1 MVACA
6 ISSRFEAFRG
16 PEALSRDVHSLMIMK
31 TAPRWR
37 GVAPTPSPRPR
48 RARGRSEGRRG
59 GACTRSSSLLFL
71 PRVAGCAARAARFSA
86 SSRLR
91 RSSSAFCCS
100 SWAAFP
106 APFLCERPFCAS
118 ALAPAPSFF
127 LTASGNVS
135 RSHRSSSAPSTYS
148 GSSSDSAQAGFPLMS
163 AGGAAPSGR
172 PSARAASAFSP
183 GTFGKVLRLGGLDLR
198 NALGNGPCS
207 GTS

>member
-16 PEALSRDVHSLMIMK
+16 PEALS
-31 TAPRWR
+31 APDRILSDGR
-37 GVAPTPSPRPR
+37 VDGVAVAWRRADAVAATAARSESFRRTPR
-48 RARGRSEGRRG
+48 RCLDRVFALALLAARRRLRRG
-59 GACTRSSSLLFL
+59 
-71 PRVAGCAARAARFSA
+71 AARFSA
-86 SSRLR
+86 SSLLR

-100 SWAAFP
+100 SWAALP

-118 ALAPAPSFF
+118 ARAPAPSFF

-163 AGGAAPSGR
+163 AGGAAPR
-172 PSARAASAFSP
+172 
-183 GTFGKVLRLGGLDLR
+183 
-198 NALGNGPCS
+198 GPA
-207 GTS
+207 